1 MKECCS
7 DYRDY
12 LRFQKSVSQNTLD
25 SYTRDV
31 EHFLEYVEQQNL
43 RGPEQVTESVMEE
56 YVKALNSRQCSVS
69 TVTRNMAS
77 IRGFYQF
84 LMLTGKASDN
94 PAKNI
99 RLEKVQKKPPQILSS
114 EEIELLF
121 AQPDISEPKGC
132 RDKAMLELLYAT
144 GIRVSELVDLNVTDI
159 NLHTAMLCCG
169 GHGKNERMI
178 PIYSKAIAAVSDYLF
193 RVRSIMIR
201 ADGGQALFTNLNG
214 RRLTRQGF
222 WKIIKGYA
230 EQAKITKEITPH
242 TLRHSF
248 ALHLLENGASL
259 KDIQLMLGHAD
270 ISSTQVYV
278 QLMNDH
284 FKEVYN
290 HCHPKAKLGVS

>member
-43 RGPEQVTESVMEE
+43 RGPEQVTEAIMED
-56 YVKALNSRQCSVS
+56 YVKALNSRQCSIS

-84 LMLTGKASDN
+84 LILTGKASDN

-132 RDKAMLELLYAT
+132 RD
-144 GIRVSELVDLNVTDI
+144 
-159 NLHTAMLCCG
+159 
-169 GHGKNERMI
+169 
-178 PIYSKAIAAVSDYLF
+178 
-193 RVRSIMIR
+193 
-201 ADGGQALFTNLNG
+201 
-214 RRLTRQGF
+214 
-222 WKIIKGYA
+222 
-230 EQAKITKEITPH
+230 
-242 TLRHSF
+242 
-248 ALHLLENGASL
+248 
-259 KDIQLMLGHAD
+259 
-270 ISSTQVYV
+270 
-278 QLMNDH
+278 
-284 FKEVYN
+284 
-290 HCHPKAKLGVS
+290 